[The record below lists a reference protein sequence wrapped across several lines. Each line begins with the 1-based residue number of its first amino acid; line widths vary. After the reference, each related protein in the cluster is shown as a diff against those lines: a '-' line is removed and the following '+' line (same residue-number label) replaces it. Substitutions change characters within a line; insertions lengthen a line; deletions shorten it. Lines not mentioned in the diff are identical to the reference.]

1 VIVNIYWLLHS
12 LLRNF
17 FVILKKLP

>member
-1 VIVNIYWLLHS
+1 MKPHPDS

-17 FVILKKLP
+17 F